1 MSFEM
6 ICASVQGAS
15 HIRKNIPCEDYG
27 MKYENE
33 HCRIFVLG
41 DGHGDTN
48 CPRSSIGSEYIC
60 KTAVECLCEFEK
72 NIRECNWTE
81 KLFDTKEA
89 ETLVRQLI
97 MSIIG
102 KWAEKVNEEYLS
114 RPLSEAERSGL
125 SKKYAVQYST
135 GKHIAH
141 IYGTT
146 MIAGLLTDRY
156 LLLIHQ
162 GDGRCVVFDRNGEPS
177 QPVPWDEKCMANITT
192 SVCDKDA
199 VSRCRYKVIDLSE
212 NPVIACFSGSDGVE
226 DSFSSFDSMY
236 SFYRMLIMRVC
247 EDGTAETEKYLMEYL
262 PEFSAKGSAD
272 DTTVCGIIDIEAAR
286 EKLEKLSLD
295 SEIVNLRSTLKNA
308 NERIPQM
315 KGKLDYLKSQCDKIK
330 EQILKVE
337 KETEE
342 AQNSIET
349 KRLKERLIM
358 FDQKYQEAM
367 ENYHSIERALSEVR
381 AEHYRFSGLEMG
393 YHVSIWENRYASL
406 YIELSKK
413 NDEIENIKSSM
424 NVIGK
429 KIDSIQN
436 SFSEKRKELNTRLAE
451 AEKEYTEYRKK
462 YEEIVSGKTTSEKRL
477 SELTD
482 TKKIKNNREVR

>member
-48 CPRSSIGSEYIC
+48 CPRSSIGSEYVC

-72 NIRECNWTE
+72 NIRECSWTE
-81 KLFDTKEA
+81 KIFDPKEA
-89 ETLVRQLI
+89 EALVRQLI
-97 MSIIG
+97 RSIVG
-102 KWAEKVNEEYLS
+102 KWSEKVSEEYS
-114 RPLSEAERSGL
+114 SHPLSEEEIGGL
-125 SKKYAVQYST
+125 SEEYALKYKSGQRI
-135 GKHIAH
+135 GH

-146 MIAGLLTDRY
+146 LIAGLQTDRY

-162 GDGRCVVFDRNGEPS
+162 GDGRCVAFDKNGDPS

-192 SVCDKDA
+192 SVCDDDA
-199 VSRCRYKVIDLSE
+199 VSRCRYNVIDMSE

-236 SFYRMLIMRVC
+236 SFYRMLIKRIC
-247 EDGTAETEKYLMEYL
+247 EDGAAETEKYLMEYL

-272 DTTVCGIIDIEAAR
+272 DTTICGIIDIETAK

-295 SEIVNLRSTLKNA
+295 SETASLRDTLKNA
-308 NERIPQM
+308 EERIPQM
-315 KGKLDYLKSQCDKIK
+315 EGKLNYLKSQCDKIRN
-330 EQILKVE
+330 QIS
-337 KETEE
+337 
-342 AQNSIET
+342 QIET
-349 KRLKERLIM
+349 DRPEIKEMKNRMAELQKERGNVYRCYLKSERTLI
-358 FDQKYQEAM
+358 YE
-367 ENYHSIERALSEVR
+367 EYI
-381 AEHYRFSGLEMG
+381 
-393 YHVSIWENRYASL
+393 SIWDSL
-406 YIELSKK
+406 IELSNYK
-413 NDEIENIKSSM
+413 NKLENIDCAI
-424 NVIGK
+424 NI
-429 KIDSIQN
+429 IQN
-436 SFSEKRKELNTRLAE
+436 QISSVSKKVSNELNTRLAE

-462 YEEIVSGKTTSEKRL
+462 YEEIVLIKTTSEKRL
-477 SELTD
+477 SELMD
-482 TKKIKNNREVR
+482 THNNQE

>member
-33 HCRIFVLG
+33 HCHIFVLG

-48 CPRSSIGSEYIC
+48 CPRSSIGSEYVC

-72 NIRECNWTE
+72 NIRECSWTE
-81 KLFDTKEA
+81 KLFDPKEA
-89 ETLVRQLI
+89 EALVRQLI
-97 MSIIG
+97 RSIVG
-102 KWAEKVNEEYLS
+102 KWSEKVSEEYS
-114 RPLSEAERSGL
+114 SHPLSEEEIDGL
-125 SKKYAVQYST
+125 SEEYALKYKSGQRI
-135 GKHIAH
+135 GH

-146 MIAGLLTDRY
+146 LIAGLQTDRY

-162 GDGRCVVFDRNGEPS
+162 GDGRCVAFDKNGDPS

-192 SVCDKDA
+192 SVCDDDA
-199 VSRCRYKVIDLSE
+199 VSRCRYNVIDMYE
-212 NPVIACFSGSDGVE
+212 NPVVACFSGSDGVE

-236 SFYRMLIMRVC
+236 SFYRMLIKRIC
-247 EDGTAETEKYLMEYL
+247 ENGAAETEKYLMEYL

-272 DTTVCGIIDIEAAR
+272 DTTICGIIDIEAAK

-295 SEIVNLRSTLKNA
+295 SEAVSLRDTLKNA
-308 NERIPQM
+308 EERIPQM
-315 KGKLDYLKSQCDKIK
+315 EGKLNFLKSQCDKIK
-330 EQILKVE
+330 EQISKIE

-342 AQNSIET
+342 ITNSLET
-349 KRLKERLIM
+349 KRLKERLIT
-358 FDQKYQEAM
+358 FDKKYQEAL
-367 ENYHSIERALSEVR
+367 ENYRSIERALSEVR
-381 AEHYRFSGLEMG
+381 AEHYRFSGFEMG
-393 YHVSIWENRYASL
+393 YNVSIWENRYASL
-406 YIELSKK
+406 WIELSKK
-413 NDEIENIKSSM
+413 NDEIKNIKSSM

-436 SFSEKRKELNTRLAE
+436 SFSENKKELNTRLAA

-462 YEEIVSGKTTSEKRL
+462 YEEIVLIKTTSEKRL
-477 SELTD
+477 SELMD
-482 TKKIKNNREVR
+482 THNNQE

>member
-33 HCRIFVLG
+33 HCQIFVLG

-48 CPRSSIGSEYIC
+48 CPRSSIGSEYVC

-72 NIRECNWTE
+72 NIRECSWTE
-81 KLFDTKEA
+81 KLFDPKEA
-89 ETLVRQLI
+89 EALVRQLI
-97 MSIIG
+97 RSIVG
-102 KWAEKVNEEYLS
+102 KWSEKVSEEYS
-114 RPLSEAERSGL
+114 SHPLSEEEIGGL
-125 SKKYAVQYST
+125 SEEYALKYKSGQRI
-135 GKHIAH
+135 GH

-146 MIAGLLTDRY
+146 LIAGLQTDRY

-162 GDGRCVVFDRNGEPS
+162 GDGRCVAFDKNGDPS

-192 SVCDKDA
+192 SVCDDDA
-199 VSRCRYKVIDLSE
+199 VSRCRYNVIDMSE

-236 SFYRMLIMRVC
+236 SFYRMLIKRIC

-272 DTTVCGIIDIEAAR
+272 DTTICGIIDLEVAK

-295 SEIVNLRSTLKNA
+295 SETVSLRDTLKNA
-308 NERIPQM
+308 EERIPQM
-315 KGKLDYLKSQCDKIK
+315 EGKLNFLKSQCDKIRN
-330 EQILKVE
+330 QIS
-337 KETEE
+337 
-342 AQNSIET
+342 QIET
-349 KRLKERLIM
+349 DRPEIKEMKNRMTELQKERCNVYRCYLKSERTLI
-358 FDQKYQEAM
+358 YE
-367 ENYHSIERALSEVR
+367 EYI
-381 AEHYRFSGLEMG
+381 
-393 YHVSIWENRYASL
+393 SIWDSLIEFSNYKNKLENIDCAIKIIQNQISSV
-406 YIELSKK
+406 SKK
-413 NDEIENIKSSM
+413 VSN
-424 NVIGK
+424 
-429 KIDSIQN
+429 
-436 SFSEKRKELNTRLAE
+436 ELNTRLAE

-462 YEEIVSGKTTSEKRL
+462 YEEIVFIKTTSENRL
-477 SELTD
+477 SELMD
-482 TKKIKNNREVR
+482 THINQE